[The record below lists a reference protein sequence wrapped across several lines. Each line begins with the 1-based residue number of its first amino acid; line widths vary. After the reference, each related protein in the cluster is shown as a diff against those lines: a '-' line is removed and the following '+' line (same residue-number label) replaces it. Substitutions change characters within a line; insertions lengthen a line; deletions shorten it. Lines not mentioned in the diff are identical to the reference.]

1 MPGALSDFLQADHAR
16 LDEILT
22 RAAAQSAI
30 DLGSFDQFREGL
42 LRHIAMEE
50 KVLLPDARRR
60 RGGPPLDIA
69 KRLKAD
75 HAAIAALLVP
85 TPTPELIAK
94 LRDVLAAHNPL
105 EEGPGGLYELCEG
118 LAGEESA
125 ALLSRIRAIP
135 KVPVAPYFDGPRAFT
150 NIELLLRARTSA
162 DVT

>member
-1 MPGALSDFLQADHAR
+1 
-16 LDEILT
+16 
-22 RAAAQSAI
+22 
-30 DLGSFDQFREGL
+30 
-42 LRHIAMEE
+42 MEE

-60 RGGPPLDIA
+60 RGGAPLDIA
-69 KRLKAD
+69 KQLKAD

-85 TPTPELIAK
+85 TPTPELVAK
-94 LRDVLAAHNPL
+94 LRDVLAVHNPL

-118 LAGEESA
+118 LASEESA

-150 NIELLLRARTSA
+150 NIELLLRARASA